1 MRRTR
6 VAVIGGGIGGL
17 TAAGLLAKEGHEVTL
32 FEQGATLGGKAQAVT
47 VDGITLDTGP
57 TLLTLPALVRGTFQR
72 LGAMDLLPPFSE
84 LEQQCVYRFGDGCGL
99 TVYKEVART
108 AESAAELRHSERHGV
123 FSFYK
128 EAEAIYRA
136 AGEPYLEAP
145 FEGMAGF
152 MARVARRGVGAVLAG
167 MRLSTLSE
175 LAERHFKTDHMR
187 QFVGRF
193 ATYTGASPYE
203 ASAAFA
209 LIPHIERAYGAH
221 HVRGGIGALVEA
233 LGQAVRRLGVTVRLN
248 AHARYERESQCGGG
262 YRVGPVGEAEPYD
275 SVVVNADP
283 LGALNRE
290 EEPLSLSGYVVLLEV
305 EGRPSVPHHAVL
317 FSHDYRRE
325 FEELFGGRLASD
337 PTVYVCNP
345 SATDD
350 TMSPPGRIGLFMM
363 VNAPPLP
370 RSPAE
375 AERAAEA
382 WALNAEQAKGQML
395 ERLATHF
402 PQLKGRMRVLG
413 QRTPVDLAA
422 QGAPGGSIYGFLPH
436 GKFGPFRRPRIRGR
450 TPGLFF
456 AGGGTHPGGGVP
468 LVMLS
473 GSFAAEMASAHL
485 RKVEA

>member
-32 FEQGATLGGKAQAVT
+32 FERSSSLGGKAQSVT
-47 VDGITLDTGP
+47 VDAITLDTGP
-57 TLLTLPALVRGTFQR
+57 TLLTLPALVRGTFER
-72 LGAMDLLPPFSE
+72 LGALDLLPPFTE
-84 LEQQCVYRFGDGCGL
+84 LERQCVYRFGDGCGF
-99 TVYKEVART
+99 TAYKDLERMAD
-108 AESAAELRHSERHGV
+108 SAAELRPSERRGV
-123 FSFYK
+123 LSFYE
-128 EAEAIYRA
+128 EAQAIYRA

-167 MRLSTLSE
+167 MRLSTLHE
-175 LAERHFKTDHMR
+175 LAARHFKTEHLR

-209 LIPHIERAYGAH
+209 LIPHIERAYGTH
-221 HVRGGIGALVEA
+221 HVRGGMGALVEA
-233 LGQAVRRLGVTVRLN
+233 LGQAVRRLGVVVRLN
-248 AHARYERESQCGGG
+248 TPARYEQEAQGGW
-262 YRVGPVGEAEPYD
+262 RVGPAGEAEAYD

-283 LGALNRE
+283 LGALRRE
-290 EEPLSLSGYVVLLEV
+290 GEPLALSGYVLLAEV
-305 EGRPSVPHHAVL
+305 DGRPPVPHHTVL
-317 FSHDYRRE
+317 FSQDYRRE
-325 FEELFGGRLASD
+325 FDELFSGRLASD

-350 TMSPPGRIGLFMM
+350 TVAAPGRTGLFVM

-370 RSPAE
+370 VSAAK

-382 WALNAEQAKGQML
+382 WELHAERAKAQMFDKL
-395 ERLATHF
+395 HTHF
-402 PQLKGRMRVLG
+402 PELRGRVRVLG

-436 GKFGPFRRPRIRGR
+436 GKFGPFRRPRIRGHM
-450 TPGLFF
+450 PGLFF

-473 GSFAAEMASAHL
+473 GSFAAQMASAHL
-485 RKVEA
+485 RGGVA

>member
-1 MRRTR
+1 MKRTR

-32 FEQGATLGGKAQAVT
+32 FERGSTLGGKAQAVT

-57 TLLTLPALVRGTFQR
+57 TLLTLPALVRGTFER
-72 LGAMDLLPPFSE
+72 LGALDLLPPFTE
-84 LEQQCVYRFGDGCGL
+84 LERQCVYRFGDGCGF
-99 TVYKEVART
+99 TAYKDLERMAD
-108 AESAAELRHSERHGV
+108 SAAELRGSERKGV
-123 FSFYK
+123 HSFYR

-167 MRLSTLSE
+167 MRLSTLHE
-175 LAERHFKTDHMR
+175 LAVRHFKTEHLR

-193 ATYTGASPYE
+193 ATYTGASPYQ

-209 LIPHIERAYGAH
+209 LIPHIERAYGTH
-221 HVRGGIGALVEA
+221 HVQGGIGALVEA

-248 AHARYERESQCGGG
+248 TSARYEQEALGSW
-262 YRVGPVGEAEPYD
+262 RVGPKGEAEAYE

-283 LGALNRE
+283 LGALRRE
-290 EEPLSLSGYVVLLEV
+290 GEPLALSGYVLLLEAD
-305 EGRPSVPHHAVL
+305 GRPPVPHHTVL
-317 FSHDYRRE
+317 FSQEYRRE
-325 FEELFGGRLASD
+325 FDELFAGRLASD

-345 SATDD
+345 SATD
-350 TMSPPGRIGLFMM
+350 SALAASGRTGLFVM

-370 RSPAE
+370 VAE
-375 AERAAEA
+375 AKAERAAEA
-382 WALNAEQAKGQML
+382 WELNAERAKAQMFDKL
-395 ERLATHF
+395 YTHF
-402 PQLKGRMRVLG
+402 PELKGRLRVLG

-436 GKFGPFRRPRIRGR
+436 GKFGPFRRPRIRGG

-473 GSFAAEMASAHL
+473 GSFAAQMASAHL
-485 RKVEA
+485 RGVSA

>member
-32 FEQGATLGGKAQAVT
+32 FERSSTLGGKAQAVK

-57 TLLTLPALVRGTFQR
+57 TLLTLPALVRGTFER
-72 LGAMDLLPPFSE
+72 LGALELLPPFME
-84 LEQQCVYRFGDGCGL
+84 LEPQCVYRFADGCGF
-99 TVYKEVART
+99 TAYKDLERT
-108 AESAAELRHSERHGV
+108 AASAAELRRSEGRGV
-123 FSFYK
+123 HTFYA

-167 MRLSTLSE
+167 MRLNTLDE
-175 LAERHFKTDHMR
+175 LATRHFRTEHMR

-193 ATYTGASPYE
+193 ATYTGASPYQ

-209 LIPHIERAYGAH
+209 LIPHIERAYGTH

-233 LGQAVRRLGVTVRLN
+233 LGEAVRKLGVAVRLN
-248 AHARYERESQCGGG
+248 ARARYELTGRAG
-262 YRVGPVGEAEPYD
+262 YQVGPAGEAEAYD

-283 LGALNRE
+283 LEALRRE
-290 EEPLSLSGYVVLLEV
+290 GEPLALSGYVLLLEV
-305 EGRPSVPHHAVL
+305 DGRPAVPHHTVL
-317 FSHDYRRE
+317 FSQDYRRE
-325 FEELFGGRLASD
+325 FDELFSGRLAND

-345 SATDD
+345 SATDG
-350 TMSPPGRIGLFMM
+350 TMAPPGKTGLFVM

-370 RSPAE
+370 TGASE
-375 AERAAEA
+375 AERAGAA
-382 WALNAEQAKGQML
+382 WELNAERATRQVL
-395 ERLATHF
+395 ERLSTHF
-402 PQLKGRMRVLG
+402 PELKGRVRVLG

-436 GKFGPFRRPRIRGR
+436 GRFGPFRRPRIRGS

-468 LVMLS
+468 MVMLS

-485 RKVEA
+485 RGVRA

>member
-1 MRRTR
+1 MRRSR

-17 TAAGLLAKEGHEVTL
+17 TAAGLLARDGHEVTL
-32 FEQGATLGGKAQAVT
+32 FEKGATLGGKAQSVT
-47 VDGITLDTGP
+47 VDGVTLDTGP
-57 TLLTLPALVRGTFQR
+57 TLLTLPALVRGTFER
-72 LGAMDLLPPFSE
+72 LGALDLLPPFTE
-84 LEQQCVYRFGDGCGL
+84 LEPQCVYRFSDGCGF
-99 TVYKEVART
+99 TAYQDVERT
-108 AESAAELRHSERHGV
+108 AESAAELRRSEHRGV
-123 FSFYK
+123 VSFYG
-128 EAEAIYRA
+128 EAEAIYKA

-145 FEGMAGF
+145 FEGMGGF
-152 MARVARRGVGAVLAG
+152 MTRVARRGVGAVLAG
-167 MRLSTLSE
+167 MRLSTLHE

-209 LIPHIERAYGAH
+209 LIPHIERAYGTH
-221 HVRGGIGALVEA
+221 HVQGGIGALVEA
-233 LGQAVRRLGVTVRLN
+233 LGQAVRRLGVAVRMS
-248 AHARYERESQCGGG
+248 AHAGYAREARGG
-262 YRVGPVGEAEPYD
+262 YQVGPAGEAEAFD

-283 LGALNRE
+283 LGALQRE
-290 EEPLSLSGYVVLLEV
+290 GEPLALSGYVLLLEV
-305 EGRPSVPHHAVL
+305 EGRPRVPHHTVL

-325 FEELFGGRLASD
+325 FDELFSGRLAND

-345 SATDD
+345 SATDN
-350 TMSPPGRIGLFMM
+350 TVAPPGRTGLFAM

-370 RSPAE
+370 RRRPESEHAAAAWE
-375 AERAAEA
+375 LNAERAKA
-382 WALNAEQAKGQML
+382 QIL
-395 ERLATHF
+395 ERLNTHF
-402 PQLKGRMRVLG
+402 PEVKGRVRVLG

-436 GKFGPFRRPRIRGR
+436 GKFGPFRRPRIRGS

-485 RKVEA
+485 KGAVA

>member
-1 MRRTR
+1 MRRSR

-17 TAAGLLAKEGHEVTL
+17 TAAGLLARDGHEVTL
-32 FEQGATLGGKAQAVT
+32 FEQGPSLGGKAQAVT
-47 VDGITLDTGP
+47 VEGVTLDTGP
-57 TLLTLPALVRGTFQR
+57 TLLTLPALVRGTFER
-72 LGAMDLLPPFSE
+72 LGALELLPPFTE
-84 LEQQCVYRFGDGCGL
+84 LEPQCHYRFGDGCGF
-99 TVYKEVART
+99 TAYKDLERMA
-108 AESAAELRHSERHGV
+108 ASASELRRSEGRGIL
-123 FSFYK
+123 SFYK
-128 EAEAIYRA
+128 EAEAIYQA

-145 FEGMAGF
+145 FEGMTGF
-152 MARVARRGVGAVLAG
+152 MARVARRGVGAVMAG
-167 MRLSTLSE
+167 MRLNTLHE
-175 LAERHFKTDHMR
+175 LAVRHFRTGHMQ

-209 LIPHIERAYGAH
+209 LIPHIERAFGTH

-233 LGQAVRRLGVTVRLN
+233 LGQAVRRLGVTLRLN
-248 AHARYERESQCGGG
+248 ARARYERQAQGGW
-262 YRVGPVGEAEPYD
+262 RVGPPEAEEAYD

-283 LGALNRE
+283 LTALRRVG
-290 EEPLSLSGYVVLLEV
+290 EPLALSGYVLLLEV

-317 FSHDYRRE
+317 FGQDYRRE
-325 FEELFGGRLASD
+325 FNELFSGRLASD

-345 SATDD
+345 SATDA
-350 TMSPPGRIGLFMM
+350 TMAPPGRSGLFVM

-370 RSPAE
+370 TGQADAARASAAWE
-375 AERAAEA
+375 LNAERAKA
-382 WALNAEQAKGQML
+382 QMFEKL
-395 ERLATHF
+395 YTHF
-402 PQLKGRMRVLG
+402 PDLRGRVRVLG

-436 GKFGPFRRPRIRGR
+436 GKFGPFRRPRIRGS

-468 LVMLS
+468 MVMLS

-485 RKVEA
+485 KGADA

>member
-1 MRRTR
+1 MKRTR

-32 FEQGATLGGKAQAVT
+32 FERGPGLGGKAQAVT
-47 VDGITLDTGP
+47 IDGITLDTGP
-57 TLLTLPALVRGTFQR
+57 TLLTLPALVRGTFER
-72 LGAMDLLPPFSE
+72 LGALDLLPPLME
-84 LEQQCVYRFGDGCGL
+84 LERQCVYRFGDGCGF
-99 TVYKEVART
+99 TAYKDLERMAD
-108 AESAAELRHSERHGV
+108 SAAELRNSERKGV
-123 FSFYK
+123 LSFYA

-167 MRLSTLSE
+167 MRLSTLHE
-175 LAERHFKTDHMR
+175 LAARHFKTDHMR

-209 LIPHIERAYGAH
+209 LIPYIERAYGTH

-233 LGQAVRRLGVTVRLN
+233 LGQAVRRLGVTVRLSTP
-248 AHARYERESQCGGG
+248 ASYEQEALGGW
-262 YRVGPVGEAEPYD
+262 RVGPEGEAEAYD

-283 LGALNRE
+283 LEALRRE
-290 EEPLSLSGYVVLLEV
+290 GEPLALSGYVLLLEV
-305 EGRPSVPHHAVL
+305 NGNPPVPHHTVL
-317 FSHDYRRE
+317 FSQEYRRE
-325 FEELFGGRLASD
+325 FDELFGGRLASD

-345 SATDD
+345 SATDS
-350 TMSPPGRIGLFMM
+350 TLSQQGRAGLSVM

-370 RSPAE
+370 VSVAK

-382 WALNAEQAKGQML
+382 WELNAGRAKAQMFEKL
-395 ERLATHF
+395 STHF
-402 PQLKGRMRVLG
+402 PELRGRLRVLG

-436 GKFGPFRRPRIRGR
+436 GRFGPFRRPRIRGG

-485 RKVEA
+485 RGGEA

>member
-1 MRRTR
+1 MRRSR

-32 FEQGATLGGKAQAVT
+32 FERGSTLGGKAQSVT

-57 TLLTLPALVRGTFQR
+57 TLLTLPALVRGTFER
-72 LGAMDLLPPFSE
+72 LGALDLLPPLTE
-84 LEQQCVYRFGDGCGL
+84 LEPQCVYRFADGCGF
-99 TVYKEVART
+99 TAYKDLERMAD
-108 AESAAELRHSERHGV
+108 SAAELRRSERRGV
-123 FSFYK
+123 FSFYE
-128 EAEAIYRA
+128 EAEAIYKA

-167 MRLSTLSE
+167 MRLSTLHE
-175 LAERHFKTDHMR
+175 LAMRHFKTDHLW

-209 LIPHIERAYGAH
+209 LIPHIERAYGTH
-221 HVRGGIGALVEA
+221 HVRGGIGSLVEA

-248 AHARYERESQCGGG
+248 AHARYEREGRSG
-262 YRVGPVGEAEPYD
+262 YRVGPPGEGEAFD

-283 LGALNRE
+283 LGMLRRE
-290 EEPLSLSGYVVLLEV
+290 GEPLALSGYVLLLEA
-305 EGRPSVPHHAVL
+305 EGRPQVPHHTVL
-317 FSHDYRRE
+317 FSQDYRRE
-325 FEELFGGRLASD
+325 FDELFGGRLASD

-350 TMSPPGRIGLFMM
+350 TMAPPGRAGLFVM
-363 VNAPPLP
+363 VNAPALPLGK
-370 RSPAE
+370 AE
-375 AERAAEA
+375 AERAAAA
-382 WALNAEQAKGQML
+382 WELNAERVKAQIL
-395 ERLATHF
+395 ERLGTHF
-402 PQLKGRMRVLG
+402 PRLKGRIRVLG

-436 GKFGPFRRPRIRGR
+436 GKFGPFRRPRIRGS

-485 RKVEA
+485 KGVAA

>member
-1 MRRTR
+1 MRRSR

-32 FEQGATLGGKAQAVT
+32 FERGSTLGGKAQSIT
-47 VDGITLDTGP
+47 VDGVTLDTGP
-57 TLLTLPALVRGTFQR
+57 TLLTLPSLVRGTFER
-72 LGAMDLLPPFSE
+72 LGALDLLPPFTE
-84 LEQQCVYRFGDGCGL
+84 LEPQCLYRFSDGCGF
-99 TVYKEVART
+99 TAYRDVERT
-108 AESAAELRHSERHGV
+108 ADSAAELRRSERRGV
-123 FSFYK
+123 LSFYA
-128 EAEAIYRA
+128 EAEAIYKA

-145 FEGMAGF
+145 FQGMAGF
-152 MARVARRGVGAVLAG
+152 LARVARRGVGAVLAG
-167 MRLSTLSE
+167 MRLTTLHE
-175 LAERHFKTDHMR
+175 LAERHFKTDHLR
-187 QFVGRF
+187 QFAGRF
-193 ATYTGASPYE
+193 ATYTGASPYK

-209 LIPHIERAYGAH
+209 LIPHIERAYGTH

-233 LGQAVRRLGVTVRLN
+233 LGQAVRRLGVTVRLST
-248 AHARYERESQCGGG
+248 HARYEREARGD
-262 YRVGPVGEAEPYD
+262 YRVGPTEGSEAFD

-283 LGALNRE
+283 LGALRRE
-290 EEPLSLSGYVVLLEV
+290 AEPLALSGYVLLLEV
-305 EGRPSVPHHAVL
+305 EGRPPVPHHTVL

-325 FEELFGGRLASD
+325 FDELFAGRLASD

-350 TMSPPGRIGLFMM
+350 SVAPPGRTGLFVM

-370 RSPAE
+370 MGE
-375 AERAAEA
+375 AESELAVAAWE
-382 WALNAEQAKGQML
+382 LNAARAQAQL
-395 ERLATHF
+395 FERLSAHF
-402 PQLKGRMRVLG
+402 PQLKGRVRVLG

-436 GKFGPFRRPRIRGR
+436 GKFGPFRRPRIRGS

-485 RKVEA
+485 KGVAA

>member
-1 MRRTR
+1 MKRTR

-32 FEQGATLGGKAQAVT
+32 FERGPALGGKAQAVT
-47 VDGITLDTGP
+47 IDGITLDTGP
-57 TLLTLPALVRGTFQR
+57 TLLTLPALVRGTFER
-72 LGAMDLLPPFSE
+72 LGALDLLPPFME
-84 LEQQCVYRFGDGCGL
+84 LERQCVYRFGDGCGF
-99 TVYKEVART
+99 TAYKDLERMAD
-108 AESAAELRHSERHGV
+108 SAGELRKSERKGV

-152 MARVARRGVGAVLAG
+152 MARVARRGVGAMLAG
-167 MRLSTLSE
+167 MRLSTLHE
-175 LAERHFKTDHMR
+175 LAERHFKTDHLQ

-209 LIPHIERAYGAH
+209 LIPHIERAYGTH

-248 AHARYERESQCGGG
+248 TSARYTQQAHGGW
-262 YRVGPVGEAEPYD
+262 RVGPEDAAEAYD

-283 LGALNRE
+283 LESLRRE
-290 EEPLSLSGYVVLLEV
+290 GEPLALSGYVLLLEV
-305 EGRPSVPHHAVL
+305 DGSPSVPHHTVL
-317 FSHDYRRE
+317 FSHEYRRE
-325 FEELFGGRLASD
+325 FDELFGGRLASD

-345 SATDD
+345 SATDS
-350 TMSPPGRIGLFMM
+350 TLSAPGRTGLFVM

-370 RSPAE
+370 VGTGK

-382 WALNAEQAKGQML
+382 WELHAERAKGQMFEKL
-395 ERLATHF
+395 YTHF
-402 PQLKGRMRVLG
+402 PELKGRLRVLG

-436 GKFGPFRRPRIRGR
+436 GKFGPFRRPRIRGGS
-450 TPGLFF
+450 PGLFF

-485 RKVEA
+485 RGGAA